1 MNNNTATTTQQK
13 EENFTFHKY
22 YGTKIPIAL
31 RIEDYGTP
39 KKSEGD
45 TTIVELK
52 DITLV
57 ITKIFEDVYSIKFYK
72 DKKLVYEFKDIFH
85 NSYVIRIIYGILVVM
100 KDNTVILNKTHP
112 KYYYK
117 KQDTIIKG
125 DE

>member
-1 MNNNTATTTQQK
+1 MNNTTQK
-13 EENFTFHKY
+13 EKELIFHKW

-57 ITKIFEDVYSIKFYK
+57 ITKNKVLEEMYHIKFYK
-72 DKKLVYEFKDIFH
+72 NKKLLYEFKDIFH
-85 NSYVIRIIYGILVVM
+85 NNYVIRIIYGILVVM
-100 KDNTVILNKTHP
+100 KDNTIILNKTHP